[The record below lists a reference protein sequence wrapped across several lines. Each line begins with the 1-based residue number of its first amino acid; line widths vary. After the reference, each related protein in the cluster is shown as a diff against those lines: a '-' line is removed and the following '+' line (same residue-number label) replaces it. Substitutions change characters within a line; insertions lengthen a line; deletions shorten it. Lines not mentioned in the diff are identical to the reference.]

1 LSDRGNME
9 APSKILYKELN
20 PVTVYLGDLSWV
32 EEYIG
37 AINQVVD
44 LTYIDSD
51 NEPRYITGVKNLAKD
66 DSIVGLTKLDN
77 LEINSYDYHV
87 WFHKNKTII
96 KFSKVTTLT
105 TKIFEDV
112 CNRLE
117 RKQRLRR
124 KLKQQIFLY
133 HKHIKKGNF
142 LTQDKVPLWLAILI
156 GLLPSLLAIYALL
169 RK

>member
-1 LSDRGNME
+1 ME
-9 APSKILYKELN
+9 N
-20 PVTVYLGDLSWV
+20 LG
-32 EEYIG
+32 
-37 AINQVVD
+37 
-44 LTYIDSD
+44 
-51 NEPRYITGVKNLAKD
+51 KD
-66 DSIVGLTKLDN
+66 YSIVGLSKLDN

-96 KFSKVTTLT
+96 IFSQVTTLT

-117 RKQRLRR
+117 RKQRPRR
-124 KLKQQIFLY
+124 NLKQQIFLY

-169 RK
+169 K